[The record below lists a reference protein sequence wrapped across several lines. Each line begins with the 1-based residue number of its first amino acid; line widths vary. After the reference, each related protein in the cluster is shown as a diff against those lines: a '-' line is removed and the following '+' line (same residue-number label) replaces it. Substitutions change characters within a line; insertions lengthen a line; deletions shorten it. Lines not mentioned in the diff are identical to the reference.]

1 MLGGRQTIFLTPYF
15 QFEKRFDFVFVYV
28 MNTCDYFLCLP
39 SWHHGKRSKLSWKS
53 HGILLSDFCGN
64 PECDDPLME
73 IHVTVV
79 ASADPHVFQ
88 ELLANERANFRLLY
102 EKVNKNA

>member
-15 QFEKRFDFVFVYV
+15 QFEKRFDFLFVYV

-39 SWHHGKRSKLSWKS
+39 SWLHGKRRKLSWKS

-64 PECDDPLME
+64 PGKTGQGCSLTNCPTQDPM
-73 IHVTVV
+73 V
-79 ASADPHVFQ
+79 AETSLIAHKDHLG
-88 ELLANERANFRLLY
+88 EEMRG
-102 EKVNKNA
+102 